1 MKKENNKKIIPLIMW
16 GTLSLSSYLMIYL
29 FQTDLLFYATRGG
42 FFSAVPILFA
52 FYFSF
57 VHGAFASYLLPFIGV
72 EAITKKEA
80 H

>member
-1 MKKENNKKIIPLIMW
+1 MKKENNKKIIPLLMW
-16 GTLSLSSYLMIYL
+16 GALSLSSYLMIFL
-29 FQTDLLFYATRGG
+29 FQNEVLFYATRGG
-42 FFSAVPILFA
+42 LFSVVPILFA

-72 EAITKKEA
+72 EAIIKKEA

>member
-1 MKKENNKKIIPLIMW
+1 MKKENNKKIVPLIMW

-42 FFSAVPILFA
+42 FSSSVPILFA

-72 EAITKKEA
+72 EAIIKKEA